1 MNQEDR
7 LKIQAWLDG
16 ELAIQESAK
25 IAELVNSD
33 MDAKA
38 TSEEL
43 KTLQNILKS
52 GEKSVKLEDSR
63 DFYWHQVKRQIES
76 EELSAAGNQNQNK
89 ELVSHP
95 SGQLG
100 LLQWLLPA
108 GSLVAISALIMNYE
122 SVNYDQPGSST
133 DNTSIH
139 DNTHTS
145 GLTENSPS
153 LLEDESS
160 ATPEVGVFSFQGT
173 LKERTFNSPEDPNT
187 LPESIENPER

>member
-16 ELAIQESAK
+16 ELATQESAK
-25 IAELVNSD
+25 IAELINSD
-33 MDAKA
+33 MEAKT

-52 GEKSVKLEDSR
+52 GEKLAKMDDSR
-63 DFYWHQVKRQIES
+63 DFYWSQIQRQIES
-76 EELSAAGNQNQNK
+76 EDLSVAGNQNQNK

-95 SGQLG
+95 SSQVG

-122 SVNYDQPGSST
+122 SANYDQSNSPT
-133 DNTSIH
+133 DKAGIH
-139 DNTHTS
+139 DNPLTS

-160 ATPEVGVFSFQGT
+160 ATPEVGVFSFQGI